1 MSGPKSEPAE
11 PRTLMRAVISSSLKF
26 RYLVVAAAVGL
37 MILGIT
43 SLPKM
48 HVDVFPEF
56 APPRVVI
63 QTACVGLSTSD
74 VEQLV
79 TVPLEAGLNG
89 IQGLDDLRSKSVPQL
104 SSIELLFKPGTDLL
118 RARQLVQERIATV
131 SPSLPTWAAPPVMLA
146 PVSATGR
153 AMQIGMTS
161 KNHSLI
167 EMSMTAYWTIRARL
181 LRVPGVANVA
191 IWNERLKLMTVQ
203 AEPTKMQARQVSLEK
218 VMEATADAVD
228 SGRLKFSTGAVIGTG
243 GTIETPNQRIG
254 IRNVLPIITPADL
267 ARVPVTGS
275 VRLGDIATV
284 AEDHQPLI
292 GDAIIDGQPGLLLV
306 VEKLPWANSLQMT
319 AGVEEAIRQ
328 LEPGLPGITFDTKV
342 FQQANFVKLAI
353 ANLTQA
359 LVIGFILVVV
369 ILALFLFE
377 WRMALISL
385 LTIPISLV
393 ATLLVLYWLG
403 ATINTMTLA
412 GLVIALG
419 AVVDDA
425 IIDVENITRRL
436 REERLRSG
444 AEPGGGR
451 STREVIL
458 SACLEV
464 RSPIVYATLIIVA
477 ASVPVF
483 LLAGLT
489 GAFFRP
495 LALSYTLAI
504 AASMAVA
511 LTVTPA
517 LALLML
523 RGARIERRKS
533 PLVGWLQKGYTA
545 GLRRIIVR
553 PVAAY
558 ATVVALSVLGVAV
571 YPQLGQSLFPA
582 FQEHDFL
589 IHWVSPPGTS
599 SAEMER
605 STTRISKELLAI
617 PGVQSAGAHIG
628 QALLG
633 EEVAGV
639 NLGEIWVSLA
649 PDADYARTLDRIHA
663 VANGYP
669 GLFREVQTYL
679 DERISEVLTGGKE
692 PIVVRTY
699 GEDLKMLRAKSD
711 QILNLVKSVP
721 GVIDA
726 HRDISSDVPQAN
738 VTVNLAK
745 AEKYGLKPGDV
756 RRDAATLV
764 AGEEVGDI
772 FRAGKAYDVVVWS
785 PERTRH
791 SFSDIENLPIDLP
804 SGGHIRLGE
813 VATVAL
819 QPNPNAIDR
828 QGDSRYLD
836 VGAAVEGRDLGSVVN
851 EIKQKLGPVQLARG
865 YHVELL
871 GEYQERQAAQSRL
884 LESAIV
890 AGLLILLLL
899 QASFRNWRLAILLF
913 LTLPMSLVGGVLAA
927 WIAGGIISLG
937 SLVGFFTVFGIAA
950 RNGILLINHC
960 QHLEEQ
966 EGMAFGREL
975 VLRGARERLAPILM
989 TSLATGLALVPLV
1002 VLGTRPGHE
1011 IEHPLAVVILA
1022 GCLRRRCS
1030 ACSCC
1035 RRCTCGSA
1043 TGGSGRRL
1051 LLRKRKETRDVC
1063 QGALACFC
1071 WSAGFGMRSAGRVRL
1086 DRVGD
1091 GRGGESGGG
1100 PVGGGQSLDRGEPAG
1115 GGQPVRDGG
1124 KSVSGA

>member
-1 MSGPKSEPAE
+1 
-11 PRTLMRAVISSSLKF
+11 MRSIISSSLRF
-26 RYLVVAAAVGL
+26 RYLVVYAAIGVML
-37 MILGIT
+37 LGIT
-43 SLPKM
+43 SLPRM

-56 APPRVVI
+56 APPRVLI

-79 TVPLEAGLNG
+79 TVPLEASLNG
-89 IQGLDDLRSKSVPQL
+89 IQGLDDMRSKSVPQL

-118 RARQLVQERIATV
+118 RARQLVQERVAIV

-161 KNHSLI
+161 KDHSLI

-191 IWNERLKLMTVQ
+191 IWNERLQLMTVQ
-203 AEPTKMQARQVSLEK
+203 AEPSKMLARDVSLGQ
-218 VMEATADAVD
+218 VMQATADAVD
-228 SGRLKFSTGAVIGTG
+228 SGLLKFSTGAVIGTG
-243 GTIETPNQRIG
+243 GMIETPNQRIG

-267 ARVPVTGS
+267 AKVPVTTTRAGP
-275 VRLGDIATV
+275 VRLGDV
-284 AEDHQPLI
+284 ALAAEAHQPLI
-292 GDAIIDGQPGLLLV
+292 GDAVIDGKPGLLLV

-319 AGVEEAIRQ
+319 AGVEQAVKELQ
-328 LEPGLPGITFDTKV
+328 PGLPGVTFDTKV

-359 LVIGFILVVV
+359 MVLGFILVVV

-377 WRMALISL
+377 WRVALISL
-385 LTIPISLV
+385 VTIPLSLMM
-393 ATLLVLYWLG
+393 TILVLYWTG

-412 GLVIALG
+412 GIVIALG

-436 REERLRSG
+436 REERLR
-444 AEPGGGR
+444 GGGR
-451 STREVIL
+451 PTSAVIL

-464 RSPIVYATLIIVA
+464 RSPIVYATLILVA
-477 ASVPVF
+477 ASIPVF
-483 LLAGLT
+483 LLVGLT

-495 LALSYTLAI
+495 LVLSYTLAM
-504 AASMAVA
+504 AASMVVA

-517 LALLML
+517 LALLLL
-523 RGARIERRKS
+523 RGAPIERRKS
-533 PLVGWLQKGYTA
+533 PLVTWLQKVYTA
-545 GLRRIIVR
+545 GLSRIIVR

-558 ATVVALSVLGVAV
+558 AVFALVTVLGVTV
-571 YPQLGQSLFPA
+571 YPHLGQSLFPN
-582 FQEHDFL
+582 FRERDFL
-589 IHWVSPPGTS
+589 IHWVAPPGTS

-605 STTRISKELLAI
+605 STTRISRELLAI

-639 NLGEIWVSLA
+639 NLGEIWVSLK
-649 PDADYARTLDRIHA
+649 PSADYSTTLDRIKT

-669 GLFREVQTYL
+669 GLYREVQTYL
-679 DERISEVLTGGKE
+679 DERIQEVLTGGKE
-692 PIVVRTY
+692 PVIVRTY
-699 GEDLKMLRAKSD
+699 GEDLKTLRTKSD
-711 QILNLVKSVP
+711 QILGLVRSIP
-721 GVIDA
+721 GVVDA
-726 HRDISSDVPQAN
+726 HRDISSDIPQVD
-738 VTVNLAK
+738 VTVNLVK
-745 AEKYGLKPGDV
+745 AERYGLKPGDV

-804 SGGHIRLGE
+804 SGGRIRLGE

-819 QPNPNAIDR
+819 VPNPNAIDR

-836 VGAAVEGRDLGSVVN
+836 VGANVSGRDLGSVVN
-851 EIKQKLGPVQLARG
+851 DIEHRLASVRLDRG

-884 LESAIV
+884 LESAVIAAV
-890 AGLLILLLL
+890 LILLLL
-899 QASFRNWRLAILLF
+899 QASFRRWRLAVLTF
-913 LTLPMSLVGGVLAA
+913 LTLPMALVGGVLAA
-927 WIAGGIISLG
+927 WLAGGIISLG

-960 QHLEEQ
+960 QHLEDN
-966 EGMAFGREL
+966 EGMEFGPQL

-1002 VLGTRPGHE
+1002 ALGLRPGHE
-1011 IEHPLAVVILA
+1011 IEHPLAVVIL
-1022 GCLRRRCS
+1022 GGLVTSTLLNLFIVPSLYLRFGHSRRYS
-1030 ACSCC
+1030 P
-1035 RRCTCGSA
+1035 
-1043 TGGSGRRL
+1043 GGN
-1051 LLRKRKETRDVC
+1051 
-1063 QGALACFC
+1063 A
-1071 WSAGFGMRSAGRVRL
+1071 
-1086 DRVGD
+1086 
-1091 GRGGESGGG
+1091 
-1100 PVGGGQSLDRGEPAG
+1100 
-1115 GGQPVRDGG
+1115 
-1124 KSVSGA
+1124 

>member
-1 MSGPKSEPAE
+1 MSAP
-11 PRTLMRAVISSSLKF
+11 PRTLMRSIIGASLRF
-26 RYLVVAAAVGL
+26 RYLVVAAAVGM

-43 SLPKM
+43 SFPNM

-56 APPRVVI
+56 APPRVLI

-79 TVPLEAGLNG
+79 TVPLEAAMNG
-89 IQGLDDLRSKSVPQL
+89 IQGLDDMRSKSVPQL

-118 RARQLVQERIATV
+118 RARQLVQERVAIV

-191 IWNERLKLMTVQ
+191 IWNERLQLMTVQ
-203 AEPTKMQARQVSLEK
+203 AVPSEMQARGVSLGE
-218 VMEATADAVD
+218 VMQATADAVD
-228 SGRLKFSTGAVIGTG
+228 SGLLKFSTGAVIGTG
-243 GTIETPNQRIG
+243 GTIETPNQRVG

-267 ARVPVTGS
+267 AQVPVTTTGS
-275 VRLGDIATV
+275 GVVRLGNV
-284 AEDHQPLI
+284 AEVAEAHQPLI

-319 AGVEEAIRQ
+319 AGVEQAIRELQ
-328 LEPGLPGITFDTKV
+328 PGLPGVTFDTKV
-342 FQQANFVKLAI
+342 FQQADFIKLAI

-359 LVIGFILVVV
+359 LVLGFILVVV

-377 WRMALISL
+377 WRVALISL
-385 LTIPISLV
+385 ITIPLSLV
-393 ATLLVLYWLG
+393 ATMLVLYWRG

-412 GLVIALG
+412 GVVIALG

-436 REERLRSG
+436 REERLR
-444 AEPGGGR
+444 GGDR
-451 STREVIL
+451 STAAVIL

-464 RSPIVYATLIIVA
+464 RSPIVYATLILVA
-477 ASVPVF
+477 ASIPVF

-495 LALSYTLAI
+495 LALSYTLAM
-504 AASMAVA
+504 AASMVVA

-517 LALLML
+517 LALLL
-523 RGARIERRKS
+523 LHGAPIERRKS
-533 PLVGWLQKGYTA
+533 PLVSWLQRVYIA
-545 GLRRIIVR
+545 GLSRIIVR

-558 ATVVALSVLGVAV
+558 ATFGLVTVLGLAV
-571 YPQLGQSLFPA
+571 YPHLGQSLFPG
-582 FQEHDFL
+582 FKERDFL

-605 STTRISKELLAI
+605 STTRISRELLAI

-639 NLGEIWVSLA
+639 NLGEIWVSLR
-649 PDADYARTLDRIHA
+649 PDADYATTLARIRS

-679 DERISEVLTGGKE
+679 DERIEEVLTGGKA
-692 PIVVRTY
+692 PIVVRVY
-699 GEDLKMLRAKSD
+699 GEDLATLRAKSD
-711 QILNLVKSVP
+711 QILGLVKSVP
-721 GVIDA
+721 GVVDA
-726 HRDISSDVPQAN
+726 HRDISSDIPQVN

-785 PERTRH
+785 PERTRQ

-804 SGGHIRLGE
+804 SGGRIRLGE

-836 VGAAVEGRDLGSVVN
+836 VGANVSGRDLGSVVN
-851 EIKQKLGPVQLARG
+851 DIRHKLASVRLDRG

-871 GEYQERQAAQSRL
+871 GEYAERQNAQSRL
-884 LESAIV
+884 LESAVI
-890 AGLLILLLL
+890 AGALILLLL
-899 QASFRNWRLAILLF
+899 QASFHRWRLAVLTF
-913 LTLPMSLVGGVLAA
+913 LTLPMALVGGVLAA
-927 WIAGGIISLG
+927 WIAGGVISLG

-960 QHLEEQ
+960 QHLEAN
-966 EGMAFGREL
+966 EGMEFGPGL
-975 VLRGARERLAPILM
+975 VLRGARERLSPILM

-1002 VLGTRPGHE
+1002 VLGSRPGHE
-1011 IEHPLAVVILA
+1011 IEHPLAVVIL
-1022 GCLRRRCS
+1022 GGLVTSTLLNLFVVPSLYLR
-1030 ACSCC
+1030 
-1035 RRCTCGSA
+1035 
-1043 TGGSGRRL
+1043 
-1051 LLRKRKETRDVC
+1051 
-1063 QGALACFC
+1063 F
-1071 WSAGFGMRSAGRVRL
+1071 
-1086 DRVGD
+1086 
-1091 GRGGESGGG
+1091 GRGRPRASEGT
-1100 PVGGGQSLDRGEPAG
+1100 GEPT
-1115 GGQPVRDGG
+1115 
-1124 KSVSGA
+1124 

>member
-1 MSGPKSEPAE
+1 MSAMRPQ
-11 PRTLMRAVISSSLKF
+11 RTLMRSIISSSLRF
-26 RYLVVAAAVGL
+26 RYLVVYAAIGMML
-37 MILGIT
+37 LGIST
-43 SLPKM
+43 LPRM

-56 APPRVVI
+56 APPRVLI

-79 TVPLEAGLNG
+79 TVPLEASLNG
-89 IQGLDDLRSKSVPQL
+89 IQGLDDMRSKSVPQL

-118 RARQLVQERIATV
+118 RARQLVQERVAIV

-191 IWNERLKLMTVQ
+191 IWNERLQLMTVQ
-203 AEPTKMQARQVSLEK
+203 AEPSKMLARNVSLGQ
-218 VMEATADAVD
+218 VMQATADAVD
-228 SGRLKFSTGAVIGTG
+228 SGLLKFSTGAVIGTG
-243 GTIETPNQRIG
+243 GMVETPNQRIG
-254 IRNVLPIITPADL
+254 IRNVLPIITPADM
-267 ARVPVTGS
+267 AKVPVTTTRAGP
-275 VRLGDIATV
+275 VRLGDV
-284 AEDHQPLI
+284 AVAAEEHQPLI

-319 AGVEEAIRQ
+319 AGVEQAIKDLQ
-328 LEPGLPGITFDTKV
+328 PGLPGVTFDTKV

-359 LVIGFILVVV
+359 MVLGFILVVV

-377 WRMALISL
+377 WRVALISVI
-385 LTIPISLV
+385 TIPLSLM
-393 ATLLVLYWLG
+393 ATMLVLYWLG

-436 REERLRSG
+436 REERLR
-444 AEPGGGR
+444 GGGR
-451 STREVIL
+451 STSNVIL
-458 SACLEV
+458 GACLEV
-464 RSPIVYATLIIVA
+464 RSPIVYATLILVA
-477 ASVPVF
+477 ASIPVF
-483 LLAGLT
+483 LLTGLT

-495 LALSYTLAI
+495 LVLSYTLAM
-504 AASMAVA
+504 AASMVVA

-517 LALLML
+517 LALLLL
-523 RGARIERRKS
+523 RGAPIERRKS
-533 PLVGWLQKGYTA
+533 PLVTWLQRVYTA
-545 GLRRIIVR
+545 GLSRIIVR

-558 ATVVALSVLGVAV
+558 TVFGLVTILGVTV
-571 YPQLGQSLFPA
+571 YPHLGQSLFPA
-582 FQEHDFL
+582 FQERDFL
-589 IHWVSPPGTS
+589 IHWVAPPGTS
-599 SAEMER
+599 TAEMER
-605 STTRISKELLAI
+605 STTTISRELLAI

-639 NLGEIWVSLA
+639 NLGEIWVSLK
-649 PDADYARTLDRIHA
+649 PSADYSTTLARIKS

-669 GLFREVQTYL
+669 GLYREVQTYL
-679 DERISEVLTGGKE
+679 DERIQEVLTGGKE
-692 PIVVRTY
+692 PIIVRTY
-699 GEDLKMLRAKSD
+699 GEDLKTLRATSD
-711 QILNLVKSVP
+711 QILGLVRSVP
-721 GVIDA
+721 GVVDA
-726 HRDISSDVPQAN
+726 HRDISSDVPQVN

-745 AEKYGLKPGDV
+745 AERYGLKPGDV

-785 PERTRH
+785 PEQTRH

-804 SGGHIRLGE
+804 SGGRIRLGE

-819 QPNPNAIDR
+819 RPNPNAIDR

-836 VGAAVEGRDLGSVVN
+836 VGASVSGRDLGSVVN
-851 EIKQKLGPVQLARG
+851 DIKQKLASVRLDRG
-865 YHVELL
+865 YHFELL

-884 LESAIV
+884 LESAII
-890 AGLLILLLL
+890 AGVLILLLL
-899 QASFRNWRLAILLF
+899 QASFRRWRLAVLTF
-913 LTLPMSLVGGVLAA
+913 LTLPMALVGGVLAA
-927 WIAGGIISLG
+927 WLAGGIVSLG

-960 QHLEEQ
+960 QHLEEY
-966 EGMAFGREL
+966 EGMEFGRQL

-1002 VLGTRPGHE
+1002 ALGLRPGHE
-1011 IEHPLAVVILA
+1011 IEHPLAVVIL
-1022 GCLRRRCS
+1022 GGLVTSTLLNLFIVPSLYLRFGHSRRYRM
-1030 ACSCC
+1030 APL
-1035 RRCTCGSA
+1035 RAREE
-1043 TGGSGRRL
+1043 TGGD
-1051 LLRKRKETRDVC
+1051 T
-1063 QGALACFC
+1063 
-1071 WSAGFGMRSAGRVRL
+1071 
-1086 DRVGD
+1086 
-1091 GRGGESGGG
+1091 
-1100 PVGGGQSLDRGEPAG
+1100 
-1115 GGQPVRDGG
+1115 
-1124 KSVSGA
+1124 

>member
-1 MSGPKSEPAE
+1 MNGAE
-11 PRTLMRAVISSSLKF
+11 PRWTLMRAVIGSSLKF
-26 RYLVVAAAVGL
+26 RYLIVAAAVGL
-37 MILGIT
+37 MILGVT
-43 SLPKM
+43 SLPQM

-89 IQGLDDLRSKSVPQL
+89 IQGLDDMRSKSVPQL
-104 SSIELLFKPGTDLL
+104 SSIELLFKPGTDLM

-191 IWNERLKLMTVQ
+191 IWNERLQLMTVQ
-203 AEPTKMQARQVSLEK
+203 AEPSRMQARQVSLER

-228 SGRLKFSTGAVIGTG
+228 SGLLKFSTGAVIGTG

-267 ARVPVTGS
+267 AKVPVTTSSSGAGPGGS
-275 VRLGDIATV
+275 GQVQLGDVATV

-319 AGVEEAIRQ
+319 AGVEDAIRQ
-328 LEPGLPGITFDTKV
+328 LQPGLPGITFDTKV

-359 LVIGFILVVV
+359 LVIGFILAVV

-385 LTIPISLV
+385 LTIPLSLV
-393 ATLLVLYWLG
+393 ATLLVLYWQG

-436 REERLRSG
+436 REERL
-444 AEPGGGR
+444 GGGDR
-451 STREVIL
+451 PTSQVIL

-504 AASMAVA
+504 AASVAVA

-558 ATVVALSVLGVAV
+558 ATVVALSILGIAV

-649 PDADYARTLDRIHA
+649 PNANYTEALNRIHA

-692 PIVVRTY
+692 PIVVRVY
-699 GEDLKMLRAKSD
+699 GEDLRTLRAKSD
-711 QILNLVKSVP
+711 QILDLVKSVP

-726 HRDISSDVPQAN
+726 HRDISSDVPQAD

-772 FRAGKAYDVVVWS
+772 FRAGQAYDVVVWS

-791 SFSDIENLPIDLP
+791 SFTDIENLPIDLP

-851 EIKQKLGPVQLARG
+851 EIRQKLGPVQLARG

-871 GEYQERQAAQSRL
+871 GEYAERQAAQSRL
-884 LESAIV
+884 LESAII

-899 QASFRNWRLAILLF
+899 QASFRNWRLAILTF
-913 LTLPMSLVGGVLAA
+913 LTL
-927 WIAGGIISLG
+927 
-937 SLVGFFTVFGIAA
+937 
-950 RNGILLINHC
+950 
-960 QHLEEQ
+960 
-966 EGMAFGREL
+966 
-975 VLRGARERLAPILM
+975 
-989 TSLATGLALVPLV
+989 
-1002 VLGTRPGHE
+1002 
-1011 IEHPLAVVILA
+1011 
-1022 GCLRRRCS
+1022 
-1030 ACSCC
+1030 
-1035 RRCTCGSA
+1035 
-1043 TGGSGRRL
+1043 
-1051 LLRKRKETRDVC
+1051 
-1063 QGALACFC
+1063 
-1071 WSAGFGMRSAGRVRL
+1071 RS
-1086 DRVGD
+1086 
-1091 GRGGESGGG
+1091 E
-1100 PVGGGQSLDRGEPAG
+1100 
-1115 GGQPVRDGG
+1115 
-1124 KSVSGA
+1124 

>member
-1 MSGPKSEPAE
+1 M
-11 PRTLMRAVISSSLKF
+11 
-26 RYLVVAAAVGL
+26 
-37 MILGIT
+37 
-43 SLPKM
+43 
-48 HVDVFPEF
+48 
-56 APPRVVI
+56 
-63 QTACVGLSTSD
+63 
-74 VEQLV
+74 
-79 TVPLEAGLNG
+79 
-89 IQGLDDLRSKSVPQL
+89 
-104 SSIELLFKPGTDLL
+104 
-118 RARQLVQERIATV
+118 
-131 SPSLPTWAAPPVMLA
+131 
-146 PVSATGR
+146 
-153 AMQIGMTS
+153 
-161 KNHSLI
+161 
-167 EMSMTAYWTIRARL
+167 
-181 LRVPGVANVA
+181 
-191 IWNERLKLMTVQ
+191 
-203 AEPTKMQARQVSLEK
+203 
-218 VMEATADAVD
+218 
-228 SGRLKFSTGAVIGTG
+228 
-243 GTIETPNQRIG
+243 
-254 IRNVLPIITPADL
+254 
-267 ARVPVTGS
+267 
-275 VRLGDIATV
+275 
-284 AEDHQPLI
+284 
-292 GDAIIDGQPGLLLV
+292 
-306 VEKLPWANSLQMT
+306 
-319 AGVEEAIRQ
+319 
-328 LEPGLPGITFDTKV
+328 
-342 FQQANFVKLAI
+342 
-353 ANLTQA
+353 
-359 LVIGFILVVV
+359 
-369 ILALFLFE
+369 
-377 WRMALISL
+377 
-385 LTIPISLV
+385 
-393 ATLLVLYWLG
+393 
-403 ATINTMTLA
+403 
-412 GLVIALG
+412 
-419 AVVDDA
+419 
-425 IIDVENITRRL
+425 
-436 REERLRSG
+436 
-444 AEPGGGR
+444 
-451 STREVIL
+451 IL

-545 GLRRIIVR
+545 GLSRIIVR

-558 ATVVALSVLGVAV
+558 ATVAALTVLGVAV

-599 SAEMER
+599 AAEMER
-605 STTRISKELLAI
+605 STTKISKELLAI

-649 PDADYARTLDRIHA
+649 PNADYTAALDRIHA
-663 VANGYP
+663 VTLGYP

-699 GEDLKMLRAKSD
+699 GEDLKTLRAKSD

-851 EIKQKLGPVQLARG
+851 EIRQKLGSVQLARG

-884 LESAIV
+884 LESAII

-899 QASFRNWRLAILLF
+899 QASFRNWRLAVLLF
-913 LTLPMSLVGGVLAA
+913 LTLPMALVGGVLAA
-927 WIAGGIISLG
+927 WLAGGIISLG

-1011 IEHPLAVVILA
+1011 IEHPLAVVIL
-1022 GCLRRRCS
+1022 GGLFTSTLLSLFVLPSLYLRFGHRRRGAAVPLPGQYFGNGREHVMFARPRSLIS
-1030 ACSCC
+1030 AGALGAVCGLLLGCGSSAP
-1035 RRCTCGSA
+1035 RPAATPDRLGRRPRPTGRPGTASSADPLAVDNPMFPLAVGTQFTYQGKIVQDGESKPHSVTFTVTDLSKMVDGVQTVVAWDRDFLEGKLQEQELAFFAQDDQGNVWNFGEYPEEYENGKFTGAPSTWIRGVDGAYGGIHMLSQPRAGMKYREGLVPAIEFDDVSVVTRTGQQDLPGGHLLPAGPGGRRDQPQRPHQRPSDQVLLAADRADPGRRARRGLPGVPHADLGPAPRPGRDGEDTHRGTWPWTSAPTRSRCT
-1043 TGGSGRRL
+1043 GRPSPRE
-1051 LLRKRKETRDVC
+1051 R
-1063 QGALACFC
+1063 
-1071 WSAGFGMRSAGRVRL
+1071 
-1086 DRVGD
+1086 
-1091 GRGGESGGG
+1091 RG
-1100 PVGGGQSLDRGEPAG
+1100 
-1115 GGQPVRDGG
+1115 
-1124 KSVSGA
+1124 

>member
-1 MSGPKSEPAE
+1 
-11 PRTLMRAVISSSLKF
+11 MRSIISASLRF
-26 RYLVVAAAVGL
+26 RYLVVAAAAGL

-43 SLPKM
+43 SFPKM

-56 APPRVVI
+56 APPRVLI

-79 TVPLEAGLNG
+79 TVPLEAAMNG
-89 IQGLDDLRSKSVPQL
+89 IQGLDDMRSKSVPQL

-118 RARQLVQERIATV
+118 RARQLVQERVATV

-161 KNHSLI
+161 NNHSLI

-181 LRVPGVANVA
+181 LRVRGVANVA
-191 IWNERLKLMTVQ
+191 IWNERLQLMTVQ
-203 AEPTKMQARQVSLEK
+203 AQPSRMQARGVSLDQ
-218 VMEATADAVD
+218 VMQTTADAVD
-228 SGRLKFSTGAVIGTG
+228 SGLLKFSTGAVIGTG

-254 IRNVLPIITPADL
+254 VRNVLPIVTPADL
-267 ARVPVTGS
+267 ARVPVTRTPSGP
-275 VRLGDIATV
+275 VRLGDVATV
-284 AEDHQPLI
+284 AETHQPLI
-292 GDAIIDGQPGLLLV
+292 GDAIIDGRPGLLLV
-306 VEKLPWANSLQMT
+306 IEKLPWANSLQMT
-319 AGVEEAIRQ
+319 AGVERAIKELQ
-328 LEPGLPGITFDTKV
+328 PGLPGITFDTKV
-342 FQQANFVKLAI
+342 FRQADFVKLAI

-359 LVIGFILVVV
+359 LVLGFILVVV

-377 WRMALISL
+377 WRVALISL
-385 LTIPISLV
+385 LTIPLSLV
-393 ATLLVLYWLG
+393 ATMLVLYWRG

-436 REERLRSG
+436 REERLR
-444 AEPGGGR
+444 GGGR
-451 STREVIL
+451 STAAVIL

-477 ASVPVF
+477 ASIPVF
-483 LLAGLT
+483 LLVGLT
-489 GAFFRP
+489 GAFFQP

-504 AASMAVA
+504 AASMVVA

-517 LALLML
+517 LALLLL

-533 PLVGWLQKGYTA
+533 PVVGWLQKVYTA
-545 GLRRIIVR
+545 GLSRIIIR

-558 ATVVALSVLGVAV
+558 ATFAVITILGIAV
-571 YPQLGQSLFPA
+571 YPQLGQSLFPG
-582 FQEHDFL
+582 FKERDFL

-599 SAEMER
+599 AVEMER
-605 STTRISKELLAI
+605 STTRVSRELLAI

-639 NLGEIWVSLA
+639 NLGEIWVSLS
-649 PDADYARTLDRIHA
+649 PRADYTATLDRIRS
-663 VANGYP
+663 VTNSYP

-699 GEDLKMLRAKSD
+699 GEDLKTLRAKSD
-711 QILNLVKSVP
+711 QILRLVSSVP
-721 GVIDA
+721 GVVDA
-726 HRDISSDVPQAN
+726 HRDISSDVPQAE
-738 VTVNLAK
+738 VTVNLAR
-745 AEKYGLKPGDV
+745 AERYGLKPGDV

-772 FRAGKAYDVVVWS
+772 FRAGKAYDTVVWS
-785 PERTRH
+785 PPQTRH

-804 SGGHIRLGE
+804 SGGHIRLGK

-819 QPNPNAIDR
+819 RPNPNAIDR

-836 VGAAVEGRDLGSVVN
+836 VGAAVAGRDLGSVVSD
-851 EIKQKLGPVQLARG
+851 IKTKLASVRLDRG

-871 GEYQERQAAQSRL
+871 GEYKERQTAQSRL
-884 LESAIV
+884 LLSAII
-890 AGLLILLLL
+890 AGVLILLLL
-899 QASFRNWRLAILLF
+899 QASFRRWRLAVLTF
-913 LTLPMSLVGGVLAA
+913 LTLPMALVGGVLAA
-927 WIAGGIISLG
+927 WLSGGIISLG

-960 QHLEEQ
+960 QHLETR
-966 EGMAFGREL
+966 EGMEFGPAL
-975 VLRGARERLAPILM
+975 VLRGARERLSPILM

-1002 VLGTRPGHE
+1002 VLGSRPGHE
-1011 IEHPLAVVILA
+1011 IEHPLAVVIL
-1022 GCLRRRCS
+1022 GGLFTSTLLNLFVVPSLYLRFGHSRHNPAAPPRAS
-1030 ACSCC
+1030 Q
-1035 RRCTCGSA
+1035 
-1043 TGGSGRRL
+1043 
-1051 LLRKRKETRDVC
+1051 ET
-1063 QGALACFC
+1063 
-1071 WSAGFGMRSAGRVRL
+1071 
-1086 DRVGD
+1086 
-1091 GRGGESGGG
+1091 E
-1100 PVGGGQSLDRGEPAG
+1100 
-1115 GGQPVRDGG
+1115 
-1124 KSVSGA
+1124 VST

>member
-1 MSGPKSEPAE
+1 
-11 PRTLMRAVISSSLKF
+11 MRSIISSSLRF
-26 RYLVVAAAVGL
+26 RYLVVYAAIGVML
-37 MILGIT
+37 LGIT
-43 SLPKM
+43 SLPRM

-56 APPRVVI
+56 APPRVLI

-79 TVPLEAGLNG
+79 TVPLEASLNG
-89 IQGLDDLRSKSVPQL
+89 IQGLDDMRSKSVPQL

-118 RARQLVQERIATV
+118 RARQLVQERVAIV

-161 KNHSLI
+161 KDHSLI

-191 IWNERLKLMTVQ
+191 IWNERLQLMTVQ
-203 AEPTKMQARQVSLEK
+203 AEPSKMLARDVSLGQ
-218 VMEATADAVD
+218 VMQATADAVD
-228 SGRLKFSTGAVIGTG
+228 SGLLKFSTGAVIGTG
-243 GTIETPNQRIG
+243 GMIETPNQRIG

-267 ARVPVTGS
+267 AKVPVTTTRAGP
-275 VRLGDIATV
+275 VRLGDV
-284 AEDHQPLI
+284 ALAAEAHQPLI
-292 GDAIIDGQPGLLLV
+292 GDAVIDGKPGLLLV

-319 AGVEEAIRQ
+319 AGVEQAVKELQ
-328 LEPGLPGITFDTKV
+328 PGLPGVTFDTKV

-359 LVIGFILVVV
+359 MVLGFILVVV

-377 WRMALISL
+377 WRVALISL
-385 LTIPISLV
+385 VTIPLSLMM
-393 ATLLVLYWLG
+393 TILVLYWTG

-412 GLVIALG
+412 GIVIALG

-436 REERLRSG
+436 REERLR
-444 AEPGGGR
+444 GGGR
-451 STREVIL
+451 PTSAVIL

-464 RSPIVYATLIIVA
+464 RSPIVYATLILVA
-477 ASVPVF
+477 ASIPVF
-483 LLAGLT
+483 LLVGLT

-495 LALSYTLAI
+495 LVLSYTLAM
-504 AASMAVA
+504 AASMVVA

-517 LALLML
+517 LALLLL
-523 RGARIERRKS
+523 RGAPIERRKS
-533 PLVGWLQKGYTA
+533 PLVTWLQKVYTA
-545 GLRRIIVR
+545 GLSRIIVR

-558 ATVVALSVLGVAV
+558 AVFALVTVLGVTV
-571 YPQLGQSLFPA
+571 YPHLGQSLFPN
-582 FQEHDFL
+582 FRERDFL
-589 IHWVSPPGTS
+589 IHWVAPPGTS

-605 STTRISKELLAI
+605 STTRISRELLAI

-639 NLGEIWVSLA
+639 NLGEIWVSLK
-649 PDADYARTLDRIHA
+649 PSADYSTTLDRIKT

-669 GLFREVQTYL
+669 GLYREVQTYL
-679 DERISEVLTGGKE
+679 DERIQEVLTGGKE
-692 PIVVRTY
+692 PVIVRTY
-699 GEDLKMLRAKSD
+699 GEDLKTLRTKSD
-711 QILNLVKSVP
+711 QILGLVRSIP
-721 GVIDA
+721 GVVDA
-726 HRDISSDVPQAN
+726 HRDISSDIPQVD
-738 VTVNLAK
+738 VTVNLVK
-745 AEKYGLKPGDV
+745 AERYGLKPGDV

-785 PERTRH
+785 PEQTRH

-804 SGGHIRLGE
+804 AGGRVRLGE

-819 QPNPNAIDR
+819 RPNPNAIDR

-836 VGAAVEGRDLGSVVN
+836 VGANVSGRDLGSVVN
-851 EIKQKLGPVQLARG
+851 DIEHRLASVRLDRG

-884 LESAIV
+884 LESAVIAAV
-890 AGLLILLLL
+890 LILLLL
-899 QASFRNWRLAILLF
+899 QASFRRWRLAVLTF
-913 LTLPMSLVGGVLAA
+913 LTLPMALVGGVLAA
-927 WIAGGIISLG
+927 WLAGGIISLG

-960 QHLEEQ
+960 QHLEDN
-966 EGMAFGREL
+966 EGMEFGPQL

-1002 VLGTRPGHE
+1002 ALGLRPGHE
-1011 IEHPLAVVILA
+1011 IEHPLAVVIL
-1022 GCLRRRCS
+1022 GGLVTSTLLNLFIVPSLYLRFGHSRRYS
-1030 ACSCC
+1030 P
-1035 RRCTCGSA
+1035 
-1043 TGGSGRRL
+1043 GGN
-1051 LLRKRKETRDVC
+1051 
-1063 QGALACFC
+1063 A
-1071 WSAGFGMRSAGRVRL
+1071 
-1086 DRVGD
+1086 
-1091 GRGGESGGG
+1091 
-1100 PVGGGQSLDRGEPAG
+1100 
-1115 GGQPVRDGG
+1115 
-1124 KSVSGA
+1124 

>member
-1 MSGPKSEPAE
+1 VPAE
-11 PRTLMRAVISSSLKF
+11 PRWTLMRAVISSSLKF

-89 IQGLDDLRSKSVPQL
+89 IQGLDDMRSKSVPQL
-104 SSIELLFKPGTDLL
+104 SSIELLFKPGTDLFL
-118 RARQLVQERIATV
+118 ARQLVQERIATV

-161 KNHSLI
+161 KDHSLI

-191 IWNERLKLMTVQ
+191 IWNERLQLMTVQ
-203 AEPTKMQARQVSLEK
+203 AEPTKMQARQVSLEN

-228 SGRLKFSTGAVIGTG
+228 SGLLKFSAGAVIGTG
-243 GTIETPNQRIG
+243 GAIETPNQRIG
-254 IRNVLPIITPADL
+254 IRNVLPIVTPADL
-267 ARVPVTGS
+267 AKVPVTSSGPGQ
-275 VRLGDIATV
+275 VRLGDIARV

-292 GDAIIDGQPGLLLV
+292 GDAIVDGQPGLLLV

-319 AGVEEAIRQ
+319 AGVEDAIRQ
-328 LEPGLPGITFDTKV
+328 LKPGLPGIKFDTKV
-342 FQQANFVKLAI
+342 FQQADFVKLAI

-359 LVIGFILVVV
+359 LVIGFILVVF

-385 LTIPISLV
+385 LTIPLSLV
-393 ATLLVLYWLG
+393 ATLLVLYWRG

-436 REERLRSG
+436 REERLRNA
-444 AEPGGGR
+444 AEPGSGR

-545 GLRRIIVR
+545 GLSRIIVK

-558 ATVVALSVLGVAV
+558 ATVAALTVVGVAV
-571 YPQLGQSLFPA
+571 YPQLGQSLFPR

-599 SAEMER
+599 AAEMER
-605 STTRISKELLAI
+605 STTKISRELLAI
-617 PGVQSAGAHIG
+617 PGVRSAGAHIG

-639 NLGEIWVSLA
+639 NLGEIWISLA
-649 PDADYARTLDRIHA
+649 PNADYTRTLDRIHA

-679 DERISEVLTGGKE
+679 DERIEEVLTGGKE
-692 PIVVRTY
+692 PIVIRTY
-699 GEDLKMLRAKSD
+699 GEDLKTLRAKSD
-711 QILNLVKSVP
+711 QILSLVKSVP

-726 HRDISSDVPQAN
+726 HRDISSDVPQAD

-819 QPNPNAIDR
+819 RPNPNAINR

-851 EIKQKLGPVQLARG
+851 EIRQKLGSVPLARG
-865 YHVELL
+865 YHVEML

-884 LESAIV
+884 LWSAII

-899 QASFRNWRLAILLF
+899 HASFRHWRLAILTF
-913 LTLPMSLVGGVLAA
+913 LTLPMALVGGVLAA
-927 WIAGGIISLG
+927 WLAGGIISLG

-960 QHLEEQ
+960 QHLEEE

-1002 VLGTRPGHE
+1002 VLGTRAGHE
-1011 IEHPLAVVILA
+1011 IEHPLAVVIL
-1022 GCLRRRCS
+1022 GGLFTSTLLSLFVLPSLYLRFGHR
-1030 ACSCC
+1030 
-1035 RRCTCGSA
+1035 
-1043 TGGSGRRL
+1043 GRTAPGTA
-1051 LLRKRKETRDVC
+1051 EI
-1063 QGALACFC
+1063 
-1071 WSAGFGMRSAGRVRL
+1071 
-1086 DRVGD
+1086 
-1091 GRGGESGGG
+1091 
-1100 PVGGGQSLDRGEPAG
+1100 
-1115 GGQPVRDGG
+1115 
-1124 KSVSGA
+1124 

>member
-1 MSGPKSEPAE
+1 
-11 PRTLMRAVISSSLKF
+11 MRSIISSSLRF
-26 RYLVVAAAVGL
+26 RYLVVYAAIGVML
-37 MILGIT
+37 LGIT
-43 SLPKM
+43 SLPRM

-56 APPRVVI
+56 APPRVLI

-79 TVPLEAGLNG
+79 TVPLEASLNG
-89 IQGLDDLRSKSVPQL
+89 IQGLDDMRSKSVPQL

-118 RARQLVQERIATV
+118 RARQLVQERVAIV

-161 KNHSLI
+161 KDHSLI

-191 IWNERLKLMTVQ
+191 IWNERLQLMTVQ
-203 AEPTKMQARQVSLEK
+203 AEPSKMLARDVSLGQ
-218 VMEATADAVD
+218 VMQATADAVD
-228 SGRLKFSTGAVIGTG
+228 SGLLKFSTGAVIGTG
-243 GTIETPNQRIG
+243 GMIETPNQRIG

-267 ARVPVTGS
+267 AKVPVTTTRAGP
-275 VRLGDIATV
+275 VRLGDV
-284 AEDHQPLI
+284 ALAAEAHQPLI
-292 GDAIIDGQPGLLLV
+292 GDAVIDGQPGLLLV

-319 AGVEEAIRQ
+319 AGVEQAVKELQ
-328 LEPGLPGITFDTKV
+328 PGLPGVTFDTKV

-359 LVIGFILVVV
+359 MVLGFILVVV

-377 WRMALISL
+377 WRVALISL
-385 LTIPISLV
+385 VTIPLSLMM
-393 ATLLVLYWLG
+393 TILVLYWTG

-412 GLVIALG
+412 GIVIALG

-436 REERLRSG
+436 REERLR
-444 AEPGGGR
+444 GGGR
-451 STREVIL
+451 PTSAVIL

-464 RSPIVYATLIIVA
+464 RSPIVYATLILVA
-477 ASVPVF
+477 ASIPVF
-483 LLAGLT
+483 LLVGLT

-495 LALSYTLAI
+495 LVLSYTLAM
-504 AASMAVA
+504 AASMVVA

-517 LALLML
+517 LALLLL
-523 RGARIERRKS
+523 RGAPIERRKS
-533 PLVGWLQKGYTA
+533 PLVTWLQKVYTA
-545 GLRRIIVR
+545 GLSRIIVR

-558 ATVVALSVLGVAV
+558 AVFALVTVLGVTV
-571 YPQLGQSLFPA
+571 YPHLGQSLFPN
-582 FQEHDFL
+582 FRERDFL
-589 IHWVSPPGTS
+589 IHWVAPPGTS

-605 STTRISKELLAI
+605 STTRISRELLAI

-639 NLGEIWVSLA
+639 NLGEIWVSLK
-649 PDADYARTLDRIHA
+649 PSADYSTTLDRIKT

-669 GLFREVQTYL
+669 GLYREVQTYL
-679 DERISEVLTGGKE
+679 DERIQEVLTGGKE
-692 PIVVRTY
+692 PVIVRTY
-699 GEDLKMLRAKSD
+699 GEDLKTLRTKSD
-711 QILNLVKSVP
+711 QILGLVRSIP
-721 GVIDA
+721 GVVDA
-726 HRDISSDVPQAN
+726 HRDISSDIPQVD
-738 VTVNLAK
+738 VTVNLVK
-745 AEKYGLKPGDV
+745 AERYGLKPGDV

-804 SGGHIRLGE
+804 AGGRVRLGE

-819 QPNPNAIDR
+819 RPNPNAIDR

-836 VGAAVEGRDLGSVVN
+836 VGANVSGRDLGSVVN
-851 EIKQKLGPVQLARG
+851 DIKHKLASVRLDRG

-884 LESAIV
+884 LESAIIAAV
-890 AGLLILLLL
+890 LILLLL
-899 QASFRNWRLAILLF
+899 QASFRRWRLAVLTF
-913 LTLPMSLVGGVLAA
+913 LTLPMALVGGVLAA
-927 WIAGGIISLG
+927 WLAGGIVSLG

-960 QHLEEQ
+960 QHLEEY
-966 EGMAFGREL
+966 EGMEFGPQL

-1002 VLGTRPGHE
+1002 ALGLRPGHE
-1011 IEHPLAVVILA
+1011 IEHPLAVVIL
-1022 GCLRRRCS
+1022 GGLVTSTLLNLFIVPSLYLRF
-1030 ACSCC
+1030 
-1035 RRCTCGSA
+1035 GH
-1043 TGGSGRRL
+1043 GRRYL
-1051 LLRKRKETRDVC
+1051 P
-1063 QGALACFC
+1063 
-1071 WSAGFGMRSAGRVRL
+1071 
-1086 DRVGD
+1086 
-1091 GRGGESGGG
+1091 GGN
-1100 PVGGGQSLDRGEPAG
+1100 A
-1115 GGQPVRDGG
+1115 
-1124 KSVSGA
+1124 